1 MTPTAVALL
10 GFAAWTILLVMT
22 LGVLRTGLVFA
33 GQKKANEFK
42 ASGDDLA
49 GFGARLTRAHANCY
63 ENLPV
68 AGAILLY
75 AIATSQTAITDELAF
90 AFLGARILQ
99 SLTHLL
105 STSRPAVLVRFAFFL
120 VQLAIIIFWLLK
132 LTHLL

>member
-33 GQKKANEFK
+33 GKKKANEFK

-68 AGAILLY
+68 VGAILLY
-75 AIATSQTAITDELAF
+75 AIATSQTAITDELAL

-120 VQLAIIIFWLLK
+120 VQLVIIILWLLK